1 MNNDLSQEEIN
12 RLFYEKK
19 HFLHNRFASYI
30 FKKDYIKRIN
40 GQLHIYDG
48 KCYIGGYRAI
58 ESQMVQYI
66 PTLKESQRR
75 EVLKYLEIMCKEDTK
90 ESSYNLIAFDNG
102 VYDLQT
108 KELLNFSPQ
117 YILTN
122 RIPHNFNPQAQ
133 DENVDKVLDK
143 LSCNDYSI
151 RLLLEEAIG
160 YSFYRRNELSKAFV
174 LVGDKANGKST
185 YLAMLEKCLGA
196 SNYTALD
203 LEELNDRFSTVMLSG
218 KLACIGDDIGDGF
231 LQGKAVAM
239 FKKITSGNT
248 IKAEYKGQ
256 DGFIFKPYTKLFF
269 STNSMARMKD
279 PTGAVIRRLVMIP
292 MNAKF
297 TKHDSDYDPYIIS
310 KLTTENAMEYLIN
323 LALEGLQRIITN
335 NDFTECKAT
344 IEALREYEEEN
355 NPVIG
360 FVAEYGEDNLSGTVI
375 TDAYISYCSY
385 CNQFGM
391 KPESRTKF
399 SRGVCTLFEMETQA
413 RKVDGKSQ
421 RIFVSKVW

>member
-1 MNNDLSQEEIN
+1 
-12 RLFYEKK
+12 
-19 HFLHNRFASYI
+19 
-30 FKKDYIKRIN
+30 
-40 GQLHIYDG
+40 
-48 KCYIGGYRAI
+48 
-58 ESQMVQYI
+58 MVRYI
-66 PTLKESQRR
+66 PILKESQRR
-75 EVLKYLEIMCKEDTK
+75 EVLKYLEIMCTEDVK
-90 ESSYNLIAFDNG
+90 ESSYNLIAFENG
-102 VYDLQT
+102 VFDLST
-108 KELLNFSPQ
+108 HTLSTFSPEH
-117 YILTN
+117 ILTN
-122 RIPHNFNPQAQ
+122 RIPHDYNPQAY
-133 DENVDKVLDK
+133 DENVDKVLNK
-143 LSCNDYSI
+143 LACNDSSI

-185 YLAMLEKCLGA
+185 YLAMLEKCLGV

-269 STNSMARMKD
+269 STNNMARMKD

-297 TKHDSDYDPYIIS
+297 TKHDKDYDPYIIS
-310 KLTTENAMEYLIN
+310 KLTTENAMQYLIN
-323 LALEGLQRIITN
+323 LALNGLERIIEN
-335 NDFTECKAT
+335 NDFTECNAT

-360 FVAEYGEDNLSGTVI
+360 FVAEYGEDNLDSVSVNEL
-375 TDAYISYCSY
+375 YYNYCSY
-385 CNQFGM
+385 CNDFGM

-399 SRGVCTLFEMETQA
+399 SRTVCNLYNLETQP
-413 RKVDGKSQ
+413 RYKDGKAL
-421 RIFVSKVW
+421 RYFVTKVF